1 MEYPKINSLFK
12 RNPTDNTFIFG
23 DYACPEFTLIKQW
36 RVEEKV
42 DGTNVRI
49 IFEPAAEHPVTILG
63 RSKDSG
69 MPTFL
74 VDYLKAH
81 FTAER
86 LSAVFDI
93 QHKCILYGEGY
104 GSRIQSAGPYYRKDV
119 SFMLFDIHIGSFW
132 LTRET
137 VQEKARQLDVS
148 CPPDLGL
155 KTEAEIIEF
164 VQSKP
169 QSVCSY
175 KPQVM
180 EGIIARPEPL
190 LLFRNNKP
198 LVWKLKVR
206 DFE

>member
-12 RNPTDNTFIFG
+12 RNQDNSFIFG
-23 DYACPEFTLIKQW
+23 DYSCPEFTLIKQW
-36 RVEEKV
+36 RIQEKI

-49 IFEPAAEHPVTILG
+49 IFDPAADEKVVILG

-74 VDYLKAH
+74 VEYLKNH
-81 FTAER
+81 FTTER
-86 LSAVFDI
+86 LSTVLDTT
-93 QHKCILYGEGY
+93 HKSILYGEGY
-104 GSRIQSAGPYYRKDV
+104 GNRIQSAGPFYRKDV
-119 SFMLFDIHIGSFW
+119 GFMLFDIHIGSFW
-132 LTRET
+132 LTREA
-137 VQEKARQLDVS
+137 VQEKAQQLAVAY
-148 CPPDLGL
+148 PPDLGI
-155 KTEAEIIEF
+155 KTETEIIEF

-169 QSVCSY
+169 HSLCSY
-175 KPQVM
+175 RAQVM